1 MKRVKML
8 LCAVLAALML
18 VGCGGQGTVG
28 GDELPANSV
37 DLTPYTVVQAQY
49 PVYPKQ
55 PLEPD
60 YYTSGGEWDDEAFEA
75 DWEAYEAALAAIGKG
90 GDAVVD
96 TTALTVFAE
105 ETLAQVFSGDENTVY
120 SPVSLYMALAML
132 TELTEGETRQQV
144 MTLLRAEDAD
154 ALRQWA
160 QQLWMQLYCDDGL
173 TALRLA
179 NAAFVREGAE
189 VHEKALD
196 VLADSYYAS
205 AYRVP
210 MGTEEADKAIAEWL
224 DQQTNGLLAEDTAA
238 IRTQESDL
246 LRLYNTLYYKAG
258 WINEFF
264 ERGNTEDTFTT
275 ADGAEQTATFMHRTV
290 DGGSYLQG
298 ADYLAAS
305 LGLRGGKMTFVLP
318 DEGVSPQSLLQREGF
333 LSELKG
339 EYDGYGKLEWS
350 VPKFDVHSSVE
361 LNGALQALGVTRAFD
376 MHSAE
381 FAPLADWQVYVS
393 KVMQAAR
400 VKIDEKGVEA
410 AAYTEVVVADS
421 AAPADELPV
430 VEMDLDRPFIFVIW
444 KGDVPLFIGTVQSPA
459 A

>member
-18 VGCGGQGTVG
+18 AGCGGQGGAVK
-28 GDELPANSV
+28 V
-37 DLTPYTVVQAQY
+37 DISTYALAEAEY
-49 PVYPKQ
+49 PTYPTQ
-55 PLEPD
+55 PLEED
-60 YYTSGGEWDDEAFEA
+60 YYKANGEWDDEAFEA
-75 DWEAYEAALAAIGKG
+75 DWDAYEAALAAIGKG

-96 TTALTVFAE
+96 TTALSDFTAD
-105 ETLAQVFSGDENTVY
+105 TLAQVFSDDENTVY

-144 MTLLRAEDAD
+144 MTLLGAEDAD

-160 QQLWMQLYCDDGL
+160 QRLWMQLYCDDGL
-173 TALRLA
+173 TTLRLA

-210 MGTEEADKAIAEWL
+210 MGTEEANKAIAGWL
-224 DQQTNGLLAEDTAA
+224 NQQTNGLLAEDTAA

-275 ADGAEQTATFMHRTV
+275 ADRVEQTATFMHRTV

-298 ADYLAAS
+298 EDYLAAS
-305 LGLRGGKMTFVLP
+305 LSLRGGKMTFVLP

-376 MHSAE
+376 MNSAE

-410 AAYTEVVVADS
+410 AAYTEVVAADS

-430 VEMDLDRPFIFVIW
+430 VEMDLDRPFLFIVW
-444 KGDVPLFIGTVQSPA
+444 KGDVPLFIGTVQFLA

>member
-1 MKRVKML
+1 MKRVKAIV
-8 LCAVLAALML
+8 CGVLAALML
-18 VGCGGQGTVG
+18 AGCGAQQGGVTDVK
-28 GDELPANSV
+28 
-37 DLTPYTVVQAQY
+37 LTEYALAEAAY

-55 PLEPD
+55 PLESD
-60 YYTSGGEWDDEAFEA
+60 YYKANGEWDDAAFEA
-75 DWEAYEAALAAIGKG
+75 DWDAYEAALTAIGKG

-96 TTALTVFAE
+96 TTALTGFTE
-105 ETLAQVFSGDENTVY
+105 GTLAQIFSGDESTVY

-144 MTLLRAEDAD
+144 MTLLGVEDAD

-160 QQLWMQLYCDDGL
+160 QRLWMQLYCDDGL
-173 TALRLA
+173 TTLRLA
-179 NAAFVREGAE
+179 NAAFVREGADVHQE
-189 VHEKALD
+189 VLD

-210 MGTEEADKAIAEWL
+210 MGTEAADSAIAGWL
-224 DQQTNGLLAEDTAA
+224 NQQTNGLLAEDTAA
-238 IRTQESDL
+238 IQTQESDL

-258 WINEFF
+258 WINEFY
-264 ERGNTEDTFTT
+264 EGANTEDTFTT
-275 ADGAEQTATFMHRTV
+275 AGGAEQTATFMHRTV
-290 DGGSYLQG
+290 DSGSYLQG

-305 LGLRGGKMTFVLP
+305 LSLRGGKMTFVLP
-318 DEGVSPQSLLQREGF
+318 EEGVSPQSLLQREGF

-339 EYDGYGKLEWS
+339 EYDGDAKLVWS

-393 KVMQAAR
+393 NVMQAAR

-410 AAYTEVVVADS
+410 AAYTEVVAADC
-421 AAPADELPV
+421 AMPEELQV
-430 VEMDLDRPFIFVIW
+430 VELNLNRPFLFVIW
-444 KGDVPLFIGTVQSPA
+444 KGDVPLFIGTVQSLA